1 MELKE
6 AIVKRRT
13 IRRFNDY
20 QITDQELKE
29 LLTSAGWAPSWKNT
43 QSWMFIVLRD
53 KEVIAKVADT
63 YSEKNPARNCSLSAS
78 AVIIACA
85 KSNLAGF
92 SEGVQTTKH
101 AHWHFFDLGLAVQNL
116 CLQAYELGLGCVI
129 VGSLDH
135 DRCRK
140 ILNISSD
147 YEVVVAI
154 PLGRPAAAPP
164 NAPPRK
170 ELRSFV
176 YLNKFNDLFI

>member
-13 IRRFNDY
+13 IRRFNNY
-20 QITDQELKE
+20 QVTDRELRE

-53 KEVIAKVADT
+53 RELIAEVTDT
-63 YSEKNPARNCSLSAS
+63 YRKKNPARNCSLNAS

-85 KSNLAGF
+85 RSKLAGF

-101 AHWHFFDLGLAVQNL
+101 AHWYFFDLGLAVQNL
-116 CLQAYELGLGCVI
+116 CLQAHQLGLASVI

-140 ILNISSD
+140 MLNIPSD

-154 PLGRPAAAPP
+154 PLGRAAAAAP

-176 YLNKFNDLFI
+176 YLNKFNDPFI